1 LKSTGISFSTIIRW
15 VHNWTLQ
22 PDSSVITAY
31 SITDEIRKAMMRR
44 GMVAQSLYAIGAL
57 LCLVDTYLSI
67 TVLII
72 IQLYFVLGLFSKSP
86 VRRVIKNH

>member
-1 LKSTGISFSTIIRW
+1 
-15 VHNWTLQ
+15 
-22 PDSSVITAY
+22 
-31 SITDEIRKAMMRR
+31 MMRR

-57 LCLVDTYLSI
+57 LCLVDTYLGI